1 MRCSRLSAAAVVV
14 AAMFLTSG
22 DALAQEAAARRD
34 GCQSVWVTA
43 PAFGKRAPRFRKPF
57 NFSATEVLDL
67 EFQVLVRPD
76 LLAGRGLEL
85 KILTPK
91 GHLYPTLALPAPSDP
106 ADAAP
111 QRRSRYRTV
120 TARLPVAGTTI
131 VNNSLYGAWKAEAFV
146 AGERTACARP
156 RSFVI
161 NP

>member
-1 MRCSRLSAAAVVV
+1 MSLASADAA
-14 AAMFLTSG
+14 
-22 DALAQEAAARRD
+22 AQEAAARRD
-34 GCQSVWVTA
+34 GCQWVWVTA
-43 PAFGKRAPRFRKPF
+43 PRFGKPAPRFRKPL
-57 NFSATEVLDL
+57 NFSAAEVLDL

-76 LLAGRGLEL
+76 LLAGRSLEL

-91 GHLYPTLALPAPSDP
+91 GHLYQTLALPAPSDP
-106 ADAAP
+106 PDTAP

-131 VNNSLYGAWKAEAFV
+131 VNNSLYGAWKAEAYL
-146 AGERTACARP
+146 AGERTACARA